1 MAGMRDPVRFLGA
14 VCLCL
19 LMVLPACSDDDE
31 EAEKR
36 AERAEVQLSEA
47 ELEAEAFVHG
57 RIEPHREDLAGIRK
71 RRVLRALVIFSPT
84 EFLLLNGKPHGF
96 QFELMSQYEKF
107 LNKGVWKKKRRTQDI
122 YVPLP
127 LERLIPALREGEGD
141 IIAAGLTVTP
151 EREKLVA
158 FAAPYL
164 PAVDEIVVTHKSVEG
179 LNGLEDLAGRKV
191 HVMGGSTY
199 AQHMREL
206 SDRFQERGLPRI
218 DVVEADDFLS
228 TGDILEMVNAGIFDI
243 TVSDAHIA
251 DVWSEALA
259 EVTLR
264 PDLQVHSG
272 GKVAWAVRRENK
284 ELRDSLDAFMKSHK
298 KGSKLG
304 NILFTRY
311 FEDTTFVNNPLTDK
325 EIEKFEALK
334 SLFRRYGDKYQVD
347 WLASMAQGYQESG
360 LDQKKRS
367 KAGAVG
373 IMQLLPSTAAD
384 PNVNIKGIDKAENN
398 IHAGIKYTAFLRDR
412 YFSDPEIDQEQRLA
426 FAFAAYNLGPNRVD
440 RLRQQAKAMGFDPN
454 RWFGNV
460 EMVALAKV
468 GREPVRYVGNIHEY
482 YVAYRLHERRLAEQA
497 ETAR

>member
-1 MAGMRDPVRFLGA
+1 M
-14 VCLCL
+14 
-19 LMVLPACSDDDE
+19 
-31 EAEKR
+31 
-36 AERAEVQLSEA
+36 
-47 ELEAEAFVHG
+47 
-57 RIEPHREDLAGIRK
+57 
-71 RRVLRALVIFSPT
+71 IFSPT

-96 QFELMSQYEKF
+96 QYELMSQYEKF
-107 LNKGVWKKKRRTQDI
+107 LNKGVSRKERTQVI

-164 PAVDEIVVTHKSVEG
+164 PQVDEIVVAHKTVEG
-179 LNGLEDLAGRKV
+179 LNGLEDLAGRTV
-191 HVMGGSTY
+191 HVMSGSTY
-199 AQHMREL
+199 AQHLREL
-206 SDRFQERGLPRI
+206 SDRFEERDLAPI
-218 DVVEADDFLS
+218 DVVEADGFLS
-228 TGDILEMVNAGIFDI
+228 TGDILEMVNAGIFEI

-251 DVWSEALA
+251 EVWGEALTEA
-259 EVTLR
+259 ALR
-264 PDLQVHSG
+264 ADLKVHSG
-272 GKVAWAVRRENK
+272 GLVGWAVRRENQ

-304 NILFTRY
+304 NILFRRY
-311 FEDTTFVNNPLTDK
+311 FENTTFVQNPLTDK
-325 EIEKFEALK
+325 EIEKFEKLK
-334 SLFRRYGDKYQVD
+334 SLFRKYGDRYGVD

-360 LDQKKRS
+360 LDQKRRS

-384 PNVNIKGIDKAENN
+384 PNVDIKGIDKPENN

-426 FAFAAYNLGPNRVD
+426 FAFAAYNLGPARVT
-440 RLRQQAKAMGFDPN
+440 RLRRQAEAMGFDPN

-497 ETAR
+497 DAAR